1 MALEPMTYSI
11 RDFDIGGQ
19 VILSADGTVTGN
31 WWRLQ
36 AIEAS
41 TLAAGTVADDLIGTP
56 VGLQLAA
63 GTEIRARWAAVA
75 ITTGAVVASQ

>member
-1 MALEPMTYSI
+1 MTHSI

-19 VILSADGTVTGN
+19 IIRSADGTVTGT

-41 TLAAGTVADDLIGTP
+41 TLAAGSVAADLIGSP

-63 GTEIRARWAAVA
+63 GTEIRARWSAVA
-75 ITTGAVVASQ
+75 ISSGAVVAYR

>member
-1 MALEPMTYSI
+1 MTHSV

-19 VILSADGTVTGN
+19 IIRSADGTVAGT

-41 TLAAGTVADDLIGTP
+41 TLAAGSVADDLIGSP

-63 GTEIRARWAAVA
+63 GVEIRARWSAVA
-75 ITTGAVVASQ
+75 ISSGSVVAYR